1 MLIHSFLF
9 VIQPYKYIQLP
20 EVGACTYLD
29 LLGSARSQQL
39 DKKLSNLDF
48 DHGARM
54 I

>member
-1 MLIHSFLF
+1 MLLHSFLF
-9 VIQPYKYIQLP
+9 AIQPYKYIQLP
-20 EVGACTYLD
+20 GVGACIYLS
-29 LLGSARSQQL
+29 LLESARSQQL